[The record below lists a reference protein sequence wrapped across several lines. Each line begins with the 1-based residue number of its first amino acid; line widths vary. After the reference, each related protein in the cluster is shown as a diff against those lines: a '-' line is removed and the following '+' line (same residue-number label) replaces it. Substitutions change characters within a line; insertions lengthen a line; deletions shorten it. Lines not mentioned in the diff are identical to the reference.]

1 MKIRIE
7 PRRVAVAL
15 QLLLA
20 AIPATDVHADP
31 ASSAA
36 SAVQGYRRLP
46 RAPAP
51 APPGARA
58 GLTLGVA
65 LHEGQLVHSCPG
77 AAPTPPRAQP
87 GSLPSPPGWQPGPVK
102 LDGLCKEILAQPAG
116 PRAATTAT
124 RSIEPGAALVL
135 VDPETAA
142 LGRDNGLDLR
152 AHGQRADVAAVRD
165 AARGRYLLIAPGDT
179 ARPLRGPL
187 HFVLDQQGRFVGFQL
202 AADGPPRSPR
212 LVIPHEALS
221 SDPELLLQAGT
232 AFPELADLV
241 ESLAFERDHDWHA
254 MAQQARRWLRTANAN
269 GDAWLALAIA
279 ADNTGDRHD
288 AIEAYENVIERAPG
302 HPRALT
308 RLAPLYAEDGR
319 IEAAADT
326 YRKALQAAPD
336 SALLHRGLGMVLVR
350 LASYHEAIEHLERAT
365 ALDALDKL
373 AWNAL
378 GLAYRGL
385 MQASEAGEAFRRAI
399 ELDDAFYGAWLNLAV
414 LEHEK
419 GDRASAHATYA
430 EAAQRDPSSPAPWF
444 GRGLLHAE
452 TGELA
457 QEIDAYRRALQIKPD
472 DTRTLYNLG
481 KAYLLDGRISAA
493 IDTYETLRRLQP
505 DHVNALFNLGLA
517 YFLGRQADKVEQ
529 IHRLIH
535 THSRPDAEIFYL
547 RFMAPVDRH
556 VEQAPDAVSGARAT
570 R

>member
-1 MKIRIE
+1 MKIRIV
-7 PRRVAVAL
+7 PSLLAL
-15 QLLLA
+15 ALPFLLA
-20 AIPATDVHADP
+20 ASP
-31 ASSAA
+31 SAA
-36 SAVQGYRRLP
+36 VETEPPPAPAGALQGYQRLP
-46 RAPAP
+46 RTPAP
-51 APPGARA
+51 ASPGA
-58 GLTLGVA
+58 GKGPTLGVA
-65 LHEGQLVHSCPG
+65 LHDGQLIHSCPG
-77 AAPTPPRAQP
+77 SAPNPSQVLAAQTGRIE
-87 GSLPSPPGWQPGPVK
+87 
-102 LDGLCKEILAQPAG
+102 LDGLCKALLAQPGG
-116 PRAATTAT
+116 PRAATAPT
-124 RSIEPGAALVL
+124 RGIEPGAALVL
-135 VDPETAA
+135 VDPDTAS

-152 AHGQRADVAAVRD
+152 AHGQRAHVAAVRD
-165 AARGRYLLIAPGDT
+165 TARGRYLLIAPGET
-179 ARPLRGPL
+179 ARSFRGPL
-187 HFVLDQQGRFVGFQL
+187 HFVLDQQGRFVGFNL
-202 AADGPPRSPR
+202 AADGSPRSPR

-221 SDPELLLQAGT
+221 SDPKLLLQAGT

-241 ESLAFERDHDWHA
+241 ESLAFERSRDWHA
-254 MAQQARRWLRTANAN
+254 MAQHARRWLRTANAN

-279 ADNTGDRHD
+279 ADNTGDRRD

-302 HPRALT
+302 HPHALT
-308 RLAPLYAEDGR
+308 RLAPLYADNGR

-336 SALLHRGLGMVLVR
+336 SALLHRGLGMALVR
-350 LASYHEAIEHLERAT
+350 LAAYHEAIEHLERAT

-385 MQASEAGEAFRRAI
+385 MQASEASEAFRRAI

-430 EAAQRDPSSPAPWF
+430 KAAQRDPSSPVPWF

-457 QEIDAYRRALQIKPD
+457 QEIEAYRHALQIKPD
-472 DTRTLYNLG
+472 DTRSLYNLG
-481 KAYLLDGRISAA
+481 KASLLDGRISAA

-517 YFLGRQADKVEQ
+517 YFLDRQADKVEQ
-529 IHRLIH
+529 VHRLILRL
-535 THSRPDAEIFYL
+535 SPSEAEIFYL

-556 VEQAPDAVSGARAT
+556 LAQEPGDRGNARSAH
-570 R
+570 